1 MWQTLRKEEVLR
13 QLGTDEKQGLTEKE
27 AKERQEKNGKNKLEE
42 KKKESF
48 IVKFI
53 KQFNDFMIIILI
65 IASIISAIV
74 SKMQGENDYVDSIII
89 IGIVVFNALMGVIQ
103 EAKAEKS
110 IEALKQM
117 TPQLAKTIRNGK
129 TIEINAEELVKGDI
143 IILEAGNFVPA
154 DCRILESHNLKIEES
169 SLTGETQG
177 AEKNAEAICK
187 PNASLGDMQNM
198 AFMASI
204 TVNGHGKAVVTDTG
218 MNTKVGQIANMII
231 EDEAPQTPLQKKLGE
246 VGKILGLACL
256 AICVIIFVMGLIK
269 HIEPVEMFMTSVGL
283 AVAAIPEGLP
293 AIVTIMLSIGV
304 TKMAKKNSIIRKL
317 PAVETLG
324 SSSVICSDKTGTL
337 TQNKMKVVDVR
348 SQNKKFIIELA
359 TLCTDCDIN
368 VESGVP
374 QVFGEPTEK
383 AIVEECINMGT
394 VKNKLEN
401 FMPRIN
407 EIPFD
412 SNRKMMT
419 TIHKIGNKYRVITKG
434 APDVL
439 LQKCTKQLSSI
450 NGISSAQNEEER
462 QIGEIQS
469 KFNIKVQALENLKI
483 QSDNR
488 QMAQKALRVIAVAY
502 KDLDTLPSKIDSQN
516 IENNLTFVGLI
527 GMIDP
532 PREGVKEAVQVCK
545 NSGIKTVMIT
555 GDHLETAKAIAK
567 DLGILEQKDMAITG
581 QELDK
586 MPQKQLEKNIRN
598 YSVFARVTPEHKVR
612 IVKAWQKN
620 GAVVA
625 MTGDG
630 VNDSPALKNADIG
643 IAMGKNGTDVAKNAA
658 DIILTDDNFV
668 TIVEA
673 VKQGRNI
680 YDNIKKA
687 IHFLI
692 ATNIG
697 EIVTI
702 FMGLVLGLKSPLLAI
717 QLLWINLVTDSLPAI
732 ALGLEKPEKDIMQ
745 RKPVDSKKGI
755 FADGLWNKIIVEGIM
770 LGVLTLVAFSIG
782 NKYYG
787 LEVGRTMAFLSIGFL
802 ELIHSFNVKNE
813 KSIFEA
819 GLFENKY
826 LVGSFVL
833 GIFIQAI
840 VVVIPTL
847 ANIFEVVP
855 LNLTQWIITIA
866 ISILP
871 VPVIELQKK
880 LDLKSKNI
888 KIIDHNLQTCYTK
901 NDN

>member
-1 MWQTLRKEEVLR
+1 MWQTLRKEEALR
-13 QLGTDEKQGLTEKE
+13 QLDTDEKQGLTEKE
-27 AKERQEKNGKNKLEE
+27 VKERQEKYGKNKLEE

-65 IASIISAIV
+65 IASIISAVV

-117 TPQLAKTIRNGK
+117 TPQLAKTIRSGK
-129 TIEINAEELVKGDI
+129 TVEINAEELVKGDI
-143 IILEAGNFVPA
+143 IILDAGNFVPA

-177 AEKNAEAICK
+177 AEKDADVLCSKNA
-187 PNASLGDMQNM
+187 PLGDMKNM

-204 TVNGHGKAVVTDTG
+204 TVNGHGKAVVTDIG

-293 AIVTIMLSIGV
+293 AIVTIMFSIGV

-348 SQNKKFIIELA
+348 SQNRKFIIELA

-368 VESGVP
+368 VENDVIKVS
-374 QVFGEPTEK
+374 GEPTEK
-383 AIVEECINMGT
+383 AIVEEGINIGS
-394 VKNKLEN
+394 VKNRLEN
-401 FMPRIN
+401 FMPRVN

-439 LQKCTKQLSSI
+439 LQKCTKQI
-450 NGISSAQNEEER
+450 DTISEMTNQY
-462 QIGEIQS
+462 
-469 KFNIKVQALENLKI
+469 NIKIRSLENLKI

-502 KDLDTLPSKIDSQN
+502 KDLDVLPSKIDSQS

-532 PREGVKEAVQVCK
+532 PRKGVKEAVQVCK

-567 DLGILEQKDMAITG
+567 DLGILEQRDLAITG

-586 MPQKQLEKNIRN
+586 MTQNQLEKNIKK

-612 IVKAWQKN
+612 IVKAWQRN

-770 LGVLTLVAFSIG
+770 IGVLTLVAFSIG

-787 LEVGRTMAFLSIGFL
+787 LEVARTMAFLSIGFL

-813 KSIFEA
+813 RSIFEA

-826 LVGSFVL
+826 LVESLVL
-833 GIFIQAI
+833 GIFVQAI
-840 VVVIPTL
+840 VVVVP
-847 ANIFEVVP
+847 AFASVFEVVP
-855 LNLTQWIITIA
+855 LNLTQWIITVA
-866 ISILP
+866 ISLLP
-871 VPVIELQKK
+871 VPIIELQKK
-880 LDLKSKNI
+880 LDF
-888 KIIDHNLQTCYTK
+888 K
-901 NDN
+901 NDEMDNKEEKIFNINFSKSVANTKKI

>member
-1 MWQTLRKEEVLR
+1 MWQTLRKDESLKSLGTNENTGLSDEEVKR
-13 QLGTDEKQGLTEKE
+13 
-27 AKERQEKNGKNKLEE
+27 RQEKYGKNKLQE
-42 KKKESF
+42 KKKESLF
-48 IVKFI
+48 IKFL

-65 IASIISAIV
+65 IASIISAVV

-117 TPQLAKTIRNGK
+117 TPQLAKVIRNGK
-129 TIEINAEELVKGDI
+129 KIEINAEDLVKGDI
-143 IILEAGNFVPA
+143 IELEAGNYVPA

-169 SLTGETQG
+169 SLTGETQ
-177 AEKNAEAICK
+177 ASEKDADIICK
-187 PNASLGDMQNM
+187 KDIPLGDMKNM

-231 EDEAPQTPLQKKLGE
+231 EDEAPETPLQKKLGE

-256 AICVIIFVMGLIK
+256 AICIIIFVMGLIK

-337 TQNKMKVVDVR
+337 TENKMKVVDVR

-359 TLCTDCDIN
+359 TLCTDCEIS
-368 VESGVP
+368 VENGNRIVS
-374 QVFGEPTEK
+374 GEPTEK
-383 AIVEECINMGT
+383 AIVEEGVNIGT
-394 VKNKLEN
+394 LKNELEML
-401 FMPRIN
+401 MPRVN
-407 EIPFD
+407 EVPFD

-419 TIHKIGNKYRVITKG
+419 TIHRIGNKYRVITKG
-434 APDVL
+434 AADVL
-439 LQKCTKQLSSI
+439 LQRCTKEVLEANNS
-450 NGISSAQNEEER
+450 NNVR
-462 QIGEIQS
+462 
-469 KFNIKVQALENLKI
+469 VQALQTSKI

-502 KDLDTLPSKIDSQN
+502 KDIDFLPSKIDSAN

-532 PREGVKEAVQVCK
+532 PREGVKEAVKTCQ
-545 NSGIKTVMIT
+545 NAGIKTVMIT

-567 DLGILEQKDMAITG
+567 DLGILGLRDKAITG

-586 MPQKQLEKNIRN
+586 MTQNQLEKNIKE

-612 IVKAWQKN
+612 IVKAWQRN
-620 GAVVA
+620 CAVVA

-630 VNDSPALKNADIG
+630 VNDRPALKNADIG

-732 ALGLEKPEKDIMQ
+732 ALGLENPEKDIMN
-745 RKPVDSKKGI
+745 RKPVNSKKGI
-755 FADGLWNKIIVEGIM
+755 FADGLCNKIIVEGIM
-770 LGVLTLVAFSIG
+770 IGVLTLVAFSIG

-802 ELIHSFNVKNE
+802 ELVHSFNVKNE

-826 LVGSFVL
+826 LLGSFVL
-833 GIFIQAI
+833 GIFIQGI
-840 VVVIPTL
+840 VVVIPAL
-847 ANIFEVVP
+847 ANVFEVVP

-871 VPVIELQKK
+871 IPVMELQKK
-880 LDLKSKNI
+880 IDFGSISKTISI
-888 KIIDHNLQTCYTK
+888 KKEMVK
-901 NDN
+901 N

>member
-13 QLGTDEKQGLTEKE
+13 QLNTNEKQGLTEKE
-27 AKERQEKNGKNKLEE
+27 VQERQEKYGKNKLDE

-48 IVKFI
+48 LVKFI

-65 IASIISAIV
+65 IASIISAVV

-117 TPQLAKTIRNGK
+117 TPQLSKTIRNGK
-129 TIEINAEELVKGDI
+129 TVEINAEELVKGDI
-143 IILEAGNFVPA
+143 IILDAGNFIPA

-177 AEKNAEAICK
+177 AEKDANVLCSKNA
-187 PNASLGDMQNM
+187 PLGDMKNM

-204 TVNGHGKAVVTDTG
+204 AVNGHGKAVVTDTG

-348 SQNKKFIIELA
+348 SQSKKFIIELA

-368 VESGVP
+368 VENGVIK
-374 QVFGEPTEK
+374 VSGEPTEK
-383 AIVEECINMGT
+383 AIVEEGINIGSM
-394 VKNKLEN
+394 KNQLEN
-401 FMPRIN
+401 LMPRIN

-419 TIHKIGNKYRVITKG
+419 TIHKIGNKYRIITKG

-439 LQKCTKQLSSI
+439 LQKCTKQILDVNNASVK
-450 NGISSAQNEEER
+450 N
-462 QIGEIQS
+462 
-469 KFNIKVQALENLKI
+469 LENLRI
-483 QSDNR
+483 QNDNR

-502 KDLDTLPSKIDSQN
+502 RDVTTLPSKIDSKN

-586 MPQKQLEKNIRN
+586 MTQNQLEKNIRN

-612 IVKAWQKN
+612 IVKAWQRN

-770 LGVLTLVAFSIG
+770 IGILTIVAFSIG

-813 KSIFEA
+813 KSIFES

-826 LVGSFVL
+826 LVGSFFL

-840 VVVIPTL
+840 VVVVPAF
-847 ANIFEVVP
+847 ANVFEVVP
-855 LNLTQWIITIA
+855 LNLTQWIITVV

-880 LDLKSKNI
+880 IDLKNKDSDNNKGQRKKNGI
-888 KIIDHNLQTCYTK
+888 NFNKSVANT
-901 NDN
+901 